1 MSLPHVRGANVKQ
14 IHDFYEKLASSVQ
27 ALEALGKLKTVAGYA
42 RLTLDK
48 LEGIRADI
56 VRIDDDWQDWGFS
69 QLLEQLRK
77 WTERNP
83 VQSDQDADRHNKH
96 GKRDKF
102 FGAYGQEAKPRPCA
116 YCEATNYK
124 SSECTKVTQVA
135 DRKKILVTKALCFN
149 CTGSRHKA
157 SACRSQSSCLKCKRR
172 HHTSICD
179 SNTKLQ
185 EAGKNGVEPIYVAA
199 GTAKVVYPVV
209 VVRVNGIKCRALLDT
224 GAGSSYASS
233 VLPQKINSKPVRR
246 ENKRIEMMM
255 ESCNKRIEIHEV
267 TMCNL
272 GNDFK
277 ISTEVTKV
285 DRDKLLMLDNPKYQD
300 KINLFAHLQ
309 GVSMDDDDTK
319 AELPVHVILGAS
331 EYAQI
336 KTETKP
342 RVGRPGEPV
351 AERTRFGWTMMS
363 PGKEVDLGSVLLTQT
378 SSVDYEN
385 LCRLDVLGLRDTPP
399 GSQENVYKEFQE
411 QLSRSPEGWYQTG
424 LPWKASHPPLQSN
437 EVGSLKR
444 LNSLT
449 KRLGKSPDLLEK
461 YDKII

>member
-56 VRIDDDWQDWGFS
+56 VRIDDDWGFS

-116 YCEATNYK
+116 YCEATNHK

-185 EAGKNGVEPIYVAA
+185 EANR
-199 GTAKVVYPVV
+199 T
-209 VVRVNGIKCRALLDT
+209 
-224 GAGSSYASS
+224 
-233 VLPQKINSKPVRR
+233 
-246 ENKRIEMMM
+246 
-255 ESCNKRIEIHEV
+255 
-267 TMCNL
+267 
-272 GNDFK
+272 
-277 ISTEVTKV
+277 
-285 DRDKLLMLDNPKYQD
+285 
-300 KINLFAHLQ
+300 
-309 GVSMDDDDTK
+309 DTK
-319 AELPVHVILGAS
+319 ILDS
-331 EYAQI
+331 EDS
-336 KTETKP
+336 K
-342 RVGRPGEPV
+342 R
-351 AERTRFGWTMMS
+351 
-363 PGKEVDLGSVLLTQT
+363 GKELCKFRRGACKAQLT
-378 SSVDYEN
+378 
-385 LCRLDVLGLRDTPP
+385 
-399 GSQENVYKEFQE
+399 
-411 QLSRSPEGWYQTG
+411 
-424 LPWKASHPPLQSN
+424 
-437 EVGSLKR
+437 
-444 LNSLT
+444 T
-449 KRLGKSPDLLEK
+449 KRGRRA
-461 YDKII
+461 